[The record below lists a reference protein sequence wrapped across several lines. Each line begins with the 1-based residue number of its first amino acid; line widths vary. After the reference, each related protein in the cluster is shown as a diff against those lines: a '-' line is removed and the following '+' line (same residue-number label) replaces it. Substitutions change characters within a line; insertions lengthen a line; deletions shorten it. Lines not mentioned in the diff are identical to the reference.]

1 MATSP
6 KNWRDQI
13 WQVWFVLQFLIILF
27 VDGVPYIYPAWLYQP
42 KGSPLHFLQ
51 KIRDYD
57 INTYNDPLFQEHLAP
72 NFMHFLFIIEIG
84 FQLPTVLF
92 SLYRFRKGT
101 TTGPFELLLLVYAFE
116 TAFSTA
122 LCMNSVFFIDEL
134 VFTPEQRTVF
144 LWQLMGPWATIP
156 TLMFIDMYWRLYSRT
171 SAGDALKK
179 NQ

>member
-1 MATSP
+1 MHDISSYIPAHKPISL
-6 KNWRDQI
+6 
-13 WQVWFVLQFLIILF
+13 QV

-42 KGSPLHFLQ
+42 EGSPLHVLQ

-72 NFMHFLFIIEIG
+72 DFMHFLFVIEIG
-84 FQLPTVLF
+84 FQLPTVLY

-116 TAFSTA
+116 TAFSTV
-122 LCMNSVFFIDEL
+122 LCMNSVFFIDEQ

-144 LWQLMGPWATIP
+144 LWQLMGPWVAVRKATEASTRQNLWICSDQGRNTDPIP
-156 TLMFIDMYWRLYSRT
+156 CSNPDVH
-171 SAGDALKK
+171 
-179 NQ
+179 

>member
-1 MATSP
+1 MNELPNA
-6 KNWRDQI
+6 DC
-13 WQVWFVLQFLIILF
+13 ILV

-51 KIRDYD
+51 MIRDYD

-72 NFMHFLFIIEIG
+72 NFMHFLFVIEIG

-101 TTGPFELLLLVYAFE
+101 TTGSLELLLLVYAFE
-116 TAFSTA
+116 TAFTTA

-144 LWQLMGPWATIP
+144 LWQLMGPWVAIREFVSGLIQP
-156 TLMFIDMYWRLYSRT
+156 IQPRHFR
-171 SAGDALKK
+171 
-179 NQ
+179 